1 MEPVNPKIILIVLRT
16 YFCNLEFL
24 TTDEDILKYY
34 FTLLNYVRD
43 DVQISW
49 NEIGND
55 YIIWQPFEH
64 TNPCDIVAN
73 MENLYSEIIETLG
86 LESPNIIINP
96 LELASEIAHQDVVDY
111 FTDELGENFEYTDE
125 ETGDTFYTEDAQ
137 DVFNESYGYI
147 LDIINDL
154 YKD

>member
-24 TTDEDILKYY
+24 TTDQDILKYY
-34 FTLLNYVRD
+34 FTLLDYVNKD
-43 DVQISW
+43 CDIDWQ
-49 NEIGND
+49 EIGDD
-55 YIIWQPFEH
+55 YIIWRPFEH
-64 TNPCDIVAN
+64 TTPCDIIYN
-73 MENLYSEIIETLG
+73 MENLYNDIVKTLG

-111 FTDELGENFEYTDE
+111 FTEELGENFEYTDE

-137 DVFNESYGYI
+137 EVFNESYGYI
-147 LDIINDL
+147 FYIINDL
-154 YKD
+154 

>member
-16 YFCNLEFL
+16 YFCNLESL
-24 TTDEDILKYY
+24 ITDEDILKYY
-34 FTLLNYVRD
+34 FTLLDYVNKD
-43 DVQISW
+43 
-49 NEIGND
+49 
-55 YIIWQPFEH
+55 
-64 TNPCDIVAN
+64 CDIVAN

-137 DVFNESYGYI
+137 EVFNESYGYI

>member
-1 MEPVNPKIILIVLRT
+1 MEQINPKIIQIILRQ
-16 YFCNLEFL
+16 YFCNLESL
-24 TTDEDILKYY
+24 VKDEDILNYY
-34 FTLLNYVRD
+34 FTLIDYVNKD
-43 DVQISW
+43 CDIDWQ
-49 NEIGND
+49 EIGDD
-55 YIIWQPFEH
+55 YIIWRPFEH
-64 TNPCDIVAN
+64 TTPCDIIYN
-73 MENLYSEIIETLG
+73 MENLYNDIVKTLG

-137 DVFNESYGYI
+137 EVFNESYGYI